1 MLTIFGHSENSH
13 IVFLW
18 ANYIGYKRRTL
29 GAMDMGTKCGA
40 IGNTH
45 FPKKNKKNSN
55 SPIVAKSM
63 TLSFIMIYDPF
74 KNYS

>member
-1 MLTIFGHSENSH
+1 
-13 IVFLW
+13 
-18 ANYIGYKRRTL
+18 
-29 GAMDMGTKCGA
+29 MDMGTKCGA

-45 FPKKNKKNSN
+45 FKKKQNSN
-55 SPIVAKSM
+55 RPIVAKSM

>member
-1 MLTIFGHSENSH
+1 
-13 IVFLW
+13 
-18 ANYIGYKRRTL
+18 
-29 GAMDMGTKCGA
+29 MDMGTKCGA

-63 TLSFIMIYDPF
+63 TLSFIMIYDPL

>member
-1 MLTIFGHSENSH
+1 
-13 IVFLW
+13 
-18 ANYIGYKRRTL
+18 
-29 GAMDMGTKCGA
+29 MDMGTKCGA

-63 TLSFIMIYDPF
+63 TLSFIMIYDPL
-74 KNYS
+74 KNYSWWHNLHKFNGILFVAKVAIIHT